1 MNKSKEICFDFNQ
14 VNYKLILILILNI
27 FFIFIMI
34 FLIIPRSYLIRYVQ
48 MYEVYMYLKFYNIPA
63 FNDYYKKIIESGNNL
78 PFYFGI
84 QNSNHI
90 LTGLSPY
97 YLICFPYGFIL
108 LSTIFYNYAKSYSR
122 KTKGSSLLT
131 IYIFFYYTYTKTLSV
146 GYVSSLTLPIV
157 IHICTLLYQILK
169 REKVIKYYIVVLLE
183 LFYLIGTWH
192 SAAFLG
198 LFLFIAFSISSFV
211 LGIILK
217 VYSKNKTKREMNNV
231 ENNVNYILKMS
242 SIQLLLSIFL
252 SLITLI
258 VKKDLLIPYI
268 LKYKELFFASEENI
282 LKRIYGIFEPII
294 LRLLGKSKYSLIEQS
309 LSYDYTSTI
318 TGKFYFVC
326 FIILNLIVLL
336 ISLYSLKINIKKALS
351 KNLDLIIIT
360 ISILLAQIFFYIAY
374 LASGVNSF
382 YIIIL
387 LPVLCYAQLRKLEK
401 KNIQNFFITTILI
414 LSFLMLIFS
423 GITYRF
429 GNLTLSTYEENST
442 ALEWIHSNL
451 EEYSIVFAD
460 FNMYSRILKYEILHS
475 LSNYFIINKI
485 TSLSYKYIVGLEKPT
500 QEFKG
505 SYVILDIASLDAGMK
520 IQTYEGRG
528 VLENYLSEINL
539 NPNLSL
545 IYNDGIIGVYQF
557 IM

>member
-1 MNKSKEICFDFNQ
+1 MF
-14 VNYKLILILILNI
+14 
-27 FFIFIMI
+27 
-34 FLIIPRSYLIRYVQ
+34 
-48 MYEVYMYLKFYNIPA
+48 EVYMYLKFYNIPG
-63 FNDYYKKIIESGNNL
+63 FNDYYKKIIDSGNYL

-108 LSTIFYNYAKSYSR
+108 LSIIFYNYAKIYS
-122 KTKGSSLLT
+122 KDTKGSALLT
-131 IYIFFYYTYTKTLSV
+131 IFIIFSYTYTKTLSV
-146 GYVSSLTLPIV
+146 GYVSSLSFPII
-157 IHICTLLYQILK
+157 IHICTLLYQILN
-169 REKVIKYYIVVLLE
+169 RENVIRNCIIVLVE
-183 LFYLIGTWH
+183 LFFLVGTWH

-211 LGIILK
+211 VSIILK
-217 VYSKNKTKREMNNV
+217 VYLKNKTKKDINNV
-231 ENNVNYILKMS
+231 EVNVNYILKMS

-252 SLITLI
+252 SIITLFA
-258 VKKDLLIPYI
+258 KKDMLMPYI
-268 LKYKELFFASEENI
+268 LRYKELFFASGENI
-282 LKRIYGIFEPII
+282 FNKIFSLFEPII

-318 TGKFYFVC
+318 EGKFYFIC

-336 ISLYSLKINIKKALS
+336 FSLYSLKINIKKALS

-374 LASGVNSF
+374 LASAVNSS

-387 LPVLCYAQLRKLEK
+387 LPVLCYTQLRKLEK

-429 GNLTLSTYEENST
+429 GNLTQTTYEENSS
-442 ALEWIHSNL
+442 ALDWIHSNI
-451 EEYSIVFAD
+451 EKSSIIFAD
-460 FNMYSRILKYEILHS
+460 FNMYSRILKYEILHN
-475 LSNYFIINKI
+475 LSNYFIINHI
-485 TSLSYKYIVGLEKPT
+485 TSLSYKYIIGLEKPT
-500 QEFKG
+500 QNFKG